1 MNVDSLEDAI
11 SEKDA
16 QIKQLNG
23 EVYMLME
30 SLKRQKNDRK
40 VVETSLKK
48 SVEEKTQTMLKLEK
62 KLDELTKKT
71 DKENGDLI
79 RGFESKKNALF
90 KEMNEKI
97 ETETRLLNEVQSELS
112 SKSEIKAEKEKY
124 EKEMAECKGK

>member
-1 MNVDSLEDAI
+1 MSEMNVESLEDGI
-11 SEKDA
+11 GEKDA

-79 RGFESKKNALF
+79 RTY
-90 KEMNEKI
+90 
-97 ETETRLLNEVQSELS
+97 ET
-112 SKSEIKAEKEKY
+112 K
-124 EKEMAECKGK
+124 